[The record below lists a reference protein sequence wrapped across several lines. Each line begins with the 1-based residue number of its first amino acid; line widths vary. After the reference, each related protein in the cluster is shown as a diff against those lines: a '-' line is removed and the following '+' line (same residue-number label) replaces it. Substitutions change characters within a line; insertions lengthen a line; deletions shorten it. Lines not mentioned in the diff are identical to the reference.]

1 MAGTGLDMGYMEF
14 QFLEHKLDQTVLISG
29 TLKQGSSF
37 FNQKIFYFKK
47 NFSYICDV
55 QKWGSRISSREKTH
69 MDPQLTGS
77 DVVTT
82 EDGHLLTLNQVM
94 ELKKQ
99 KIEHVEAFIKEHK
112 FKPII
117 MKKIEWST
125 PARPAIREDYF
136 SSLIGPEVEPDKVV
150 ELVNKMQERVD
161 SLDDETA
168 SHISSVLLEM
178 VKVVNEATG
187 MRQLLTKRE
196 ALLVC
201 MGFKTGEAYVRGK
214 YGINE

>member
-1 MAGTGLDMGYMEF
+1 MLTTYM
-14 QFLEHKLDQTVLISG
+14 
-29 TLKQGSSF
+29 
-37 FNQKIFYFKK
+37 N
-47 NFSYICDV
+47 
-55 QKWGSRISSREKTH
+55 
-69 MDPQLTGS
+69 PQLTRL

-82 EDGHLLTLNQVM
+82 EDGYLLTLNQVM

-150 ELVNKMQERVD
+150 ELINKMQKRVN

-201 MGFKTGEAYVRGK
+201 MGFATGEAYVCGK

>member
-1 MAGTGLDMGYMEF
+1 MLTTYM
-14 QFLEHKLDQTVLISG
+14 
-29 TLKQGSSF
+29 
-37 FNQKIFYFKK
+37 N
-47 NFSYICDV
+47 
-55 QKWGSRISSREKTH
+55 
-69 MDPQLTGS
+69 PQLTRL

-82 EDGHLLTLNQVM
+82 EDGHLLVLNQVM

-117 MKKIEWST
+117 MEKIEWNE
-125 PARPAIREDYF
+125 PAQPAIRDDYF
-136 SSLIGPEVEPDKVV
+136 SSLVGPEMDIDKAV
-150 ELVNKMQERVD
+150 ELVNRMQKRVN
-161 SLDDETA
+161 SLDGETV
-168 SHISSVLLEM
+168 SHVSSVLLEM

-201 MGFKTGEAYVRGK
+201 MGFKTGEAYVCGK